1 MNLKLVSVAVLILAS
16 SAGVDAAPIALTGA
30 TLIDGTGAA
39 PVKDAMVVV
48 DGERIACAGSRDDCP
63 VPEGAEVRKLDGKW
77 ITPGLVD
84 THVHYSQ
91 TGWADGRPDSLDV
104 RERHPYPQ
112 VIAGLEAHPERWH
125 RAYLCSGVTAVF
137 DVGGYPWTW
146 DVREPAEHSP
156 DAPHFEAAGPLLSTL
171 DHWLNLAAE
180 RQFIYMDGL
189 DDVTRGVNFLSAF
202 HTDAVKMWFIVTG
215 DRDIDKLK
223 MIAMAI
229 GEQAHAAGLPFI
241 VHATGIKEARIAV
254 AAGADRLVHSVDD
267 ALLDDDFIA
276 AMKQGH
282 VMYTPTLTV
291 HGGYYRMYRAA
302 ASGKPPAADDP
313 NHCVDAKTLAHVRE
327 SVEYQDQAPG
337 ADRLERMK
345 DALGKRMET
354 MDANLKKVQDAGL
367 TVAMGTDAGNPL
379 TLHGPAIYAE
389 MEAMQAAGLTP
400 MQVIVDSTL
409 NGAKAMDRAD
419 DFGTVENGKI
429 ADLIVLGADPS
440 KDVANFRKLEF
451 VMRAGVMR
459 EQAVLQAPGD

>member
-1 MNLKLVSVAVLILAS
+1 MSSRLTVCCALLLAS
-16 SAGVDAAPIALTGA
+16 GAASAAPLALTGA

-39 PVKDAMVVV
+39 PVKNAVVV
-48 DGERIACAGSRDDCP
+48 IEGERIDCAGSRDDCP
-63 VPEGAEVRKLDGKW
+63 VPDGADVKKLEGKW

-104 RERHPYPQ
+104 RDRHPYVK

-146 DVREPAEHSP
+146 NVRGPAEHSS
-156 DAPHFEAAGPLLSTL
+156 DAPHFEAAGPLLTTL

-180 RQFIYMDGL
+180 RQFIYMDKV
-189 DDVTRGVNFLSAF
+189 DDVKRGVNYLAAF
-202 HTDAVKMWFIVTG
+202 DTDAVKMWFIVTG
-215 DRDIDKLK
+215 DRDIETLK
-223 MIAMAI
+223 KIAMAI
-229 GEQAHAAGLPFI
+229 GNQAHAAGLPFI

-267 ALLDDDFIA
+267 APLDDDFIA
-276 AMKQGH
+276 ALKQGN

-291 HGGYYRMYRAA
+291 RGGYYRMYRAA
-302 ASGKPPAADDP
+302 ATGKPPRVDDP
-313 NHCVDAKTLAHVRE
+313 NHCVDAETLAHVRE
-327 SVEYQDQAPG
+327 SVEYKDQAPSAAQLQG
-337 ADRLERMK
+337 MESRLRER
-345 DALGKRMET
+345 RET
-354 MDANLKKVQDAGL
+354 MAVNLKRVQDAGI
-367 TVAMGTDAGNPL
+367 TVATGTDAGNPL

-409 NGAKAMDRAD
+409 NGAKAMGRAR
-419 DFGTVENGKI
+419 DFGTVESGKI
-429 ADLIVLGADPS
+429 ADLIVLGADPNQ
-440 KDVANFRKLEF
+440 DVTNFRKLEF
-451 VMRAGVMR
+451 VMRDGVMR
-459 EQAVLQAPGD
+459 AQAALQASD